1 MNLVVFDIDGTLT
14 NSEFQHQ
21 TAYVEAMKDIGIT
34 DINDDWKTYA
44 HHTDSFILNENYK
57 ANFNQDFDPF
67 LLPAFETKMI
77 EVMRNM
83 NPVKE
88 IKGAHEL
95 LDHLIQKNYALA
107 FATGSLKAP
116 ALLKLEQAKLWH
128 VESLIATANDH
139 ITREAI
145 VKDAIAKAKSYYQ
158 EETFDAIISVG
169 DGLWD
174 LQTARNLN
182 LHFMGVGPKHEATF
196 KKENIPIYNKDWK
209 NFNFEAALELLIK

>member
-1 MNLVVFDIDGTLT
+1 
-14 NSEFQHQ
+14 
-21 TAYVEAMKDIGIT
+21 
-34 DINDDWKTYA
+34 
-44 HHTDSFILNENYK
+44 
-57 ANFNQDFDPF
+57 
-67 LLPAFETKMI
+67 
-77 EVMRNM
+77 MRNM

-95 LDHLIQKNYALA
+95 LDHLNQKNYALA

-116 ALLKLEQAKLWH
+116 ALLKLEQAKLWY

-182 LHFMGVGPKHEATF
+182 LQFMGVGPKHKATF
-196 KKENIPIYNKDWK
+196 KKENIRVYTKNWK
-209 NFNFEAALELLIK
+209 SFNVEAALELLIK